1 MESEIE
7 MRDGGAEPEAPP
19 AARAAVRGTSDP
31 AYRWKVL
38 FAVVFGTF
46 MVILDAT
53 AVNVALPTLQR
64 VFHVPVDQVDGV
76 LTAYVLALGIITPL
90 AGYLA
95 ERFGIKRMYLLS
107 LLLFVLG
114 SVLCAFSPSL
124 IWLVIFRALQGL
136 GGGMIGPLGISLL
149 FGAFPEKQRGLAF
162 GLYGIPLVVAPA
174 SGPVLGGYFVEYL
187 DWRYIFFIN
196 IPVGLA
202 GILLGTLWLRESR
215 RGTSAR
221 LDIPGVLLSVVSFGT
236 LLYAIERGSSE
247 GWSSTRI
254 LTLLAIGLLTFAIFV
269 VMELRRRDP
278 LLDLRLF
285 TRRTFTFASVIGWV
299 STIALFGAEFLLPI
313 YLQSLRGRTPL
324 QAGLLVLPLAISS
337 GIVVPLAGA
346 LYNKIGARWLIF
358 VGSLLLAV
366 NTWGFAHLS
375 LTASYTEI
383 MLLAAI
389 RGVALGM
396 VLQTTLTVALTGLR
410 PAQLPRASSLL
421 NATRNVFQSFGI
433 AMLGT
438 IVTHQLGA
446 YQDAARS
453 DLQNAATALGQRFLQ
468 LVHFLQLR
476 GLPVAAARQAAAG
489 QLLGPLFP
497 QQFMQS
503 INDAYLVTFWLA
515 LVTAL
520 LALTLPG
527 RARLAETRAAGD
539 AAAAQEAASEGQ
551 SASTAASLSEEP
563 AGGQVRPAA
572 ERETAD

>member
-1 MESEIE
+1 MESGVE
-7 MRDGGAEPEAPP
+7 MEDRGAAQPAQAP
-19 AARAAVRGTSDP
+19 ATDP
-31 AYRWKVL
+31 NYRWKVL
-38 FAVVFGTF
+38 FSVVFGTF

-64 VFHVPVDQVDGV
+64 VFKAPVDQVDGV

-107 LLLFVLG
+107 LFLFVLG

-124 IWLVIFRALQGL
+124 AWLVVFRALQGL
-136 GGGMIGPLGISLL
+136 GGGMLGPLGISLL

-202 GILLGTLWLRESR
+202 GILLGAFWLRESR

-247 GWSSTRI
+247 GWTSPRI
-254 LTLLAIGLLTFAIFV
+254 LTLLAVGLLTFAVFV
-269 VMELRRRDP
+269 LVELRRRDP

-285 TRRTFTFASVIGWV
+285 GRRTFTFASVIGWV

-346 LYNKIGARWLIF
+346 LYNRIGARWLIF

-375 LTASYTEI
+375 LDASYNEI
-383 MLLAAI
+383 MILAAI

-396 VLQTTLTVALTGLR
+396 VLQTTLTVALTGLQ

-438 IVTHQLGA
+438 IVTHQLSV
-446 YQDAARS
+446 YQDSARS
-453 DLQNAATALGQRFLQ
+453 DLHNAATALGQHFLQ
-468 LVHFLQLR
+468 LVQVLQMR
-476 GLPVAAARQAAAG
+476 GLPAAVAQKAAEG
-489 QLLGPLFP
+489 QILGPLFP
-497 QQFMQS
+497 QQFMSS

-527 RARLAETRAAGD
+527 RARLAEVRAASDQASG
-539 AAAAQEAASEGQ
+539 AA
-551 SASTAASLSEEP
+551 P
-563 AGGQVRPAA
+563 ADQGGAG
-572 ERETAD
+572 